1 MFIMIVKVVMFS
13 LHIWFPF
20 LSVII
25 NAVLTGLYAA
35 SLYGQAGPDNTD
47 PKHPSSSAW
56 YITQSCDFASKVGAR
71 GYCLQAKGAFA
82 VTVIMT
88 ALFLA
93 NMILSIWCLIPTSAQ
108 RAADGIDIDDMQMKG
123 GNNSDNNSD
132 SKFEM
137 NVRTNAVPFT
147 PRTLAFNT
155 LDRQLP
161 LRSQQI
167 EAEKKKGGKAPRF
180 A

>member
-1 MFIMIVKVVMFS
+1 MFIMIVKIVMFS
-13 LHIWFPF
+13 LHIWYP
-20 LSVII
+20 LLG
-25 NAVLTGLYAA
+25 VLTNTALVALFAA
-35 SLYGQAGPDNTD
+35 SAYGQAGPDHSD

-56 YITQSCDFASKVGAR
+56 YITGNCDLAKPLGAK

-82 VTVIMT
+82 TTIFLI
-88 ALFLA
+88 AIFLA
-93 NMILSIWCLIPTSAQ
+93 NLIFAIWSMIPTAAQ
-108 RAADGIDIDDMQMKG
+108 RAADKVDVDEMQMKG
-123 GNNSDNNSD
+123 GKGPYTNV
-132 SKFEM
+132 EM
-137 NVRTNAVPFT
+137 KSVKANTVPYT

-167 EAEKKKGGKAPRF
+167 DSDREQQGKAPRF